1 MLLKLGKW
9 SMIEESVL
17 RQKSRI
23 NWIQLGDENNKYF
36 SAIIKERTQRK
47 QIRGITSLD
56 GQMLYEPQEIQNEF
70 VLFYKSLMETL
81 ALQLPA
87 IDVQFIQWSIQHG
100 KGKTKTAQIFKIIL
114 AEGIYGLWIERNNR
128 IFKKKRKMEEN
139 VAKEIA
145 YVTIARAP
153 AVNESCEKLASYGL
167 LPNMIIYITTFYH
180 MEAASASV
188 LLALWTALSNGLGL
202 FGAFLSDSYLGRFRA
217 VAIGTISSLI
227 HQHGCDGATAV
238 QLAILL
244 CSFGLISIGTGFNRP
259 CSIAFGADQLE
270 NKENPDNERLIDSY
284 FNWYYASV
292 GVSLVL
298 AVTVIVYIQDHFGW
312 QIGFAV
318 PALLMIVSVSVFL
331 IGSPL
336 YIKAKARGSLFTGLF
351 QVAVAAF
358 RKRHINVQACIID
371 DPHVELK
378 PDGKVS
384 DPWNL
389 CCVEQVEL
397 LKCFLRVLPMWSTCL
412 ILLVAIGQTF
422 SIFQMMT
429 MDRHVFS
436 LFEIPAGSFSIITLI
451 AWTIWVALYDRILVP
466 LLSRYTGHPTGLSP
480 VSRMGI
486 SLILGC
492 MATALQAITETIR
505 RNKAIE
511 AGFEDDPNAVLN
523 MSWMWFVPHFA
534 LYGVAEAFNVVGQI
548 EFIYSLFPKSM
559 SSFASA
565 MYTFG
570 LAIASLISSFLMDEL
585 GPTLEVSVSFGKYEN
600 DALSWEKWSSFSPN
614 KYLEEADKCKTSGS
628 VAQKKAYFEA
638 HYKKIA
644 TQKMEQEK
652 WNKLNL

>member
-1 MLLKLGKW
+1 MGNKSEQEELLLNHSKN
-9 SMIEESVL
+9 
-17 RQKSRI
+17 SRKGGLI
-23 NWIQLGDENNKYF
+23 TMPF
-36 SAIIKERTQRK
+36 II
-47 QIRGITSLD
+47 
-56 GQMLYEPQEIQNEF
+56 
-70 VLFYKSLMETL
+70 
-81 ALQLPA
+81 
-87 IDVQFIQWSIQHG
+87 
-100 KGKTKTAQIFKIIL
+100 
-114 AEGIYGLWIERNNR
+114 
-128 IFKKKRKMEEN
+128 
-139 VAKEIA
+139 
-145 YVTIARAP
+145 
-153 AVNESCEKLASYGL
+153 VNESCEKLASYGL
-167 LPNMIIYITTFYH
+167 LPNMIIYLTTFYH

-227 HQHGCDGATAV
+227 GMCILWLTTIIPQLRPLPCGQHQHGCDGTTAV

-292 GVSLVL
+292 GISLVL

-318 PALLMIVSVSVFL
+318 PALLMIISVSIFL

-351 QVAVAAF
+351 QVAVAAS
-358 RKRHINVQACIID
+358 RKRHINVQLNNNDDCYYREPESNHLEPSADFRCLNRACIIE
-371 DPHVELK
+371 DPHMELK

-389 CCVEQVEL
+389 CSVEQVEL

-412 ILLVAIGQTF
+412 VLLVAIGQTF

-436 LFEIPAGSFSIITLI
+436 LFEIPAGSFGIITLI

-523 MSWMWFVPHFA
+523 MSWMWLVPQFA

-570 LAIASLISSFLMDEL
+570 LAIASLISSFL
-585 GPTLEVSVSFGKYEN
+585 VSMVDNVTSAGGNTSWLASNINRGHLDYFYWLLTFLSFINLLYFMVVYRFTEHHHDGRNSLYHE
-600 DALSWEKWSSFSPN
+600 A
-614 KYLEEADKCKTSGS
+614 EE
-628 VAQKKAYFEA
+628 
-638 HYKKIA
+638 
-644 TQKMEQEK
+644 
-652 WNKLNL
+652 